1 MIMRRAVKGS
11 LTLTGPGTVDVELAD
26 GLLLLLAGAG
36 GVCWTRYRPR
46 HARI

>member
-1 MIMRRAVKGS
+1 MRRAVKGS
-11 LTLTGPGTVDVELAD
+11 LTLTGPGTADVELAV
-26 GLLLLLAGAG
+26 GLLLRAGAG